1 MNCINFVVPMNPCP
15 CGYYPDF
22 GKCTCSL
29 SKIRR
34 YQGHISGPVLDRIDL
49 CVGVSGVTAKQLSQ
63 KREEES
69 SISIRGRVLAA
80 RKMQEERYRDKPYR
94 FNALLP
100 QADLKFY
107 CGLGKKEERLMER
120 AFTTMEMSAR
130 SYCRVLKTARTIADL
145 DGSGDVKGIHIEEA
159 LEYKTGEIRR
169 NLEGTKQEK

>member
-15 CGYYPDF
+15 CGYYPDL

-29 SKIRR
+29 SKIKR

-49 CVGVSGVTAKQLSQ
+49 CVGVSGVTAKQLSE
-63 KREEES
+63 KREEETS
-69 SISIRGRVLAA
+69 GRIRERVLAA

-100 QADLKFY
+100 QADLKDY
-107 CGLGKKEERLMER
+107 CRLGKKEEHLMEK
-120 AFTTMEMSAR
+120 AFTMLGMSAR
-130 SYCRVLKTARTIADL
+130 SYCRILKTARTIADL

-159 LEYKTGEIRR
+159 LEYKTGEARR
-169 NLEGTKQEK
+169 NIERSKQEK